1 MIHNLMSWRNENRM
15 TANMNRID
23 DLSPSPRKPSGLFD
37 HIEALQGDL
46 SWGSILDAGTGTHS
60 LGWITSL
67 QTERW
72 TAVTGAERHAAQV
85 RRIATPVQRPQDR
98 ILVGNWSD
106 PALLAGE
113 RHDTVLAD
121 YLLGAI
127 EGFAPYFQHR
137 LFARLRPL
145 VGRRLYVVG
154 LEPYVTGQPATPAA
168 RLVWE
173 IGRFRDAC
181 LLIIGEQP
189 YREYPAQWVVDHLEA
204 SGYRVIA
211 SQRFAIRYKQR
222 FVNSQIDMCA
232 PRLAAMRDRDLART
246 LAARG
251 EALREEALAMIER
264 DGALRHGFDYIL
276 AAEPA

>member
-1 MIHNLMSWRNENRM
+1 MQTNSNDRQPE
-15 TANMNRID
+15 A
-23 DLSPSPRKPSGLFD
+23 GLFQE
-37 HIEALQGDL
+37 IEKIHGPL
-46 SWGSILDAGTGTHS
+46 SWGSLLDAGTGTHS
-60 LGWITSL
+60 IGWVGSL
-67 QTERW
+67 ATERW
-72 TAVTGAERHAAQV
+72 TAVSGAEAHVAQTADAIAA
-85 RRIATPVQRPQDR
+85 RRRAADR
-98 ILVGNWSD
+98 IIVGNWAD
-106 PALLAGE
+106 PSLLAGE
-113 RHDTVLAD
+113 RYDTVLAD

-127 EGFAPYFQHR
+127 DGFAPYFQHR

-154 LEPYVTGQPATPAA
+154 LEPYVVGEPDSEAG

-181 LLIIGEQP
+181 LLLAGEQP
-189 YREYPAQWVVDHLEA
+189 YREYPSQWAVDHLEA

-211 SQRFAIRYKQR
+211 AKRFVNRYKER

-232 PRLAAMRDRDLART
+232 PRLAKIADRGLADA

-251 EALREEALAMIER
+251 EALRAEALVLA
-264 DGALRHGFDYIL
+264 GSANGLRHGFDYIL